1 MILAGIDH
9 AWACTK
15 NPTAIVIGTCDGG
28 ILQVTDVQA
37 SVLSVDG
44 ILERLLGINGLT
56 GVAID
61 ASLIIPNVTG
71 QRTCE
76 RELSAHYG
84 KMGASC
90 HASNLTLYPNAASV
104 ALSRKLEEHSF
115 THLGTKKWQIEC
127 YPHPAIIEIFGLPER
142 LKYKKGR
149 VAEKKA
155 GQKRLASLISG
166 LSNSPT
172 LPLRLGSDVRE
183 LVDPTHIDAVRGKAL
198 KSNEDMLD
206 AIICLYV
213 AGLYAIGAKH
223 RVFGDTSEG
232 YIWVPAS
239 GVIEPLGDSLETS
252 ETEAG

>member
-1 MILAGIDH
+1 MILAGIDL

-15 NPTAIVIGTCDGG
+15 NLTAIAIGTYDGG
-28 ILQVTDVQA
+28 SLHVTHVHA
-37 SVLSVDG
+37 SVLTVDG
-44 ILERLLGINGLT
+44 IVDRLLDINGLT

-71 QRTCE
+71 QRVCE

-90 HASNLTLYPNAASV
+90 HASNLTLYPDAASV
-104 ALSRKLEEHSF
+104 ALSMKLEEYGF
-115 THLGTKKWQIEC
+115 KHLDSEKWQIEC

-155 GQKRLASLISG
+155 GQKQLASLISS

-172 LPLRLGSDVRE
+172 LPLRLGSDVRV
-183 LVDPTHIDAVRGKAL
+183 LIDPAHIDALRGKAL

-206 AIICLYV
+206 AIVCLYV
-213 AGLYAIGAKH
+213 AGLYAIGTKH
-223 RVFGDTSEG
+223 RVFGNTSEG
-232 YIWVPAS
+232 YIWVPAPE
-239 GVIEPLGDSLETS
+239 V
-252 ETEAG
+252 TESFG

>member
-1 MILAGIDH
+1 MILAGIDL

-15 NPTAIVIGTCDGG
+15 NPTAIAIGTYDGG

-37 SVLSVDG
+37 SVLTVDD
-44 ILERLLGINGLT
+44 ILERLLDINGLT

-71 QRTCE
+71 QRVCE

-84 KMGASC
+84 KMYASC
-90 HASNLTLYPNAASV
+90 HASNLTLYPDAASV
-104 ALSRKLEEHSF
+104 ALSRKLKEHDF
-115 THLGTKKWQIEC
+115 KHLGTDKWQIEC

-149 VAEKKA
+149 VTEKKA
-155 GQKRLASLISG
+155 GQKQLASLIAN
-166 LSNSPT
+166 LSNSPI
-172 LPLRLGSDVRE
+172 LPLRLCSDVRE
-183 LVDPTHIDAVRGKAL
+183 IIDPVHIDALRGKAL

-206 AIICLYV
+206 AIVCLYV

-223 RVFGDTSEG
+223 RVFGDTTEG

-239 GVIEPLGDSLETS
+239 EATESLR
-252 ETEAG
+252 

>member
-1 MILAGIDH
+1 MILAGIDL

-15 NPTAIVIGTCDGG
+15 NPTAIAVGAYDGG
-28 ILQVTDVQA
+28 ALQVNHVHA
-37 SVLSVDG
+37 SVQTVDG
-44 ILERLLGINGLT
+44 IVNRLLDSDGLT

-71 QRTCE
+71 QRVCE

-84 KMGASC
+84 KRGASC
-90 HASNLTLYPNAASV
+90 HASNLTLYPAAASV
-104 ALSRKLEEHSF
+104 ALSMKLEEHGF
-115 THLGTKKWQIEC
+115 NHLGTGKWQIEC
-127 YPHPAIIEIFGLPER
+127 YPHPAIIEIFGLSER

-149 VAEKKA
+149 VTEKKA
-155 GQKRLASLISG
+155 GQKQLASFISG
-166 LSNSPT
+166 LSTSSI
-172 LPLRLGSDVRE
+172 LPLRPGSAVQE
-183 LVDPTHIDAVRGKAL
+183 FIDPAHIDALRGKAL

-213 AGLYAIGAKH
+213 AGLYAIGARH

-239 GVIEPLGDSLETS
+239 K
-252 ETEAG
+252 

>member
-1 MILAGIDH
+1 MILAGIDL

-15 NPTAIVIGTCDGG
+15 NPTAIAIGTSDGG
-28 ILQVTDVQA
+28 KLQVTHVNA
-37 SVLSVDG
+37 SVLPVEG
-44 ILERLLGINGLT
+44 IVNRLLNINGLT

-71 QRTCE
+71 QRACE
-76 RELSAHYG
+76 RDLSVHYG

-90 HASNLTLYPNAASV
+90 HASNLTLYPDAASV
-104 ALSRKLEEHSF
+104 ALSRKLEEHGF
-115 THLGTKKWQIEC
+115 KHLGAEKWQVEC

-149 VAEKKA
+149 IAEKKA
-155 GQKRLASLISG
+155 GQKQLASLISG

-172 LPLRLGSDVRE
+172 LPLRLGSDVRKFI
-183 LVDPTHIDAVRGKAL
+183 DPAHIDALRGKAL

-206 AIICLYV
+206 AIVCLYV
-213 AGLYAIGAKH
+213 AGLYAIGARH
-223 RVFGDTSEG
+223 RVFGNNSEG

-239 GVIEPLGDSLETS
+239 EV
-252 ETEAG
+252 TESFG

>member
-1 MILAGIDH
+1 MILAGIDL

-15 NPTAIVIGTCDGG
+15 NPTAIAIGTYDGG

-37 SVLSVDG
+37 SVLTVDD
-44 ILERLLGINGLT
+44 ILERLLDINGLT

-71 QRTCE
+71 QRVCE
-76 RELSAHYG
+76 RELSVHYG

-90 HASNLTLYPNAASV
+90 HASNLTLYPDAASV
-104 ALSRKLEEHSF
+104 ALSRKLKEHDF
-115 THLGTKKWQIEC
+115 KHLGTDKWQIEC

-149 VAEKKA
+149 VTEKKA
-155 GQKRLASLISG
+155 GQKQLASLIAN
-166 LSNSPT
+166 LSNSPI
-172 LPLRLGSDVRE
+172 LPLRLCSDVRE
-183 LVDPTHIDAVRGKAL
+183 IIDPVHIDALRGKAL

-206 AIICLYV
+206 AIVCLYV
-213 AGLYAIGAKH
+213 AGLYAIGARH
-223 RVFGDTSEG
+223 RVFGDTTQG

-239 GVIEPLGDSLETS
+239 KITGSPG
-252 ETEAG
+252 

>member
-1 MILAGIDH
+1 MILAGIDL

-15 NPTAIVIGTCDGG
+15 NPTAIANGTYDGG
-28 ILQVTDVQA
+28 ILQVTDVHA
-37 SVLSVDG
+37 SVLAVDG
-44 ILERLLGINGLT
+44 ILERLLDINGLT

-71 QRTCE
+71 QRACE

-90 HASNLTLYPNAASV
+90 HASNLTLYPDAASV
-104 ALSRKLEEHSF
+104 ALSRKLGEHDF
-115 THLGTKKWQIEC
+115 KHLGKETWQIEC

-155 GQKRLASLISG
+155 GQKQLASLISG
-166 LSNSPT
+166 LSTSPI

-183 LVDPTHIDAVRGKAL
+183 IIDPAHIDALRGKAL
-198 KSNEDMLD
+198 KANEDMLD
-206 AIICLYV
+206 AIVCLYV
-213 AGLYAIGAKH
+213 AGLYAIGARH
-223 RVFGDTSEG
+223 RVFGDTTEG

-239 GVIEPLGDSLETS
+239 
-252 ETEAG
+252 

>member
-1 MILAGIDH
+1 MILAGIDL

-15 NPTAIVIGTCDGG
+15 NPTAIATGIYDDG
-28 ILQVTDVQA
+28 ILHVTQVNA
-37 SVLSVDG
+37 SVLTVDG
-44 ILERLLGINGLT
+44 IVERLLDIEGLT

-61 ASLIIPNVTG
+61 ASLIIPNISG
-71 QRTCE
+71 QRPCE

-90 HASNLTLYPNAASV
+90 HASNLTLYPDAASV
-104 ALSRKLEEHSF
+104 ALSRKLEEHDF
-115 THLGTKKWQIEC
+115 KHLGKEKWQIEC
-127 YPHPAIIEIFGLPER
+127 YPHPAIIEIFGLSER

-155 GQKRLASLISG
+155 GQKQLASLILG

-172 LPLRLGSDVRE
+172 LPLCLGSDVRE
-183 LVDPTHIDAVRGKAL
+183 FIDPAFIDALRGKAL

-223 RVFGDTSEG
+223 RVFGDTTSG

-239 GVIEPLGDSLETS
+239 ELIESIG
-252 ETEAG
+252 

>member
-90 HASNLTLYPNAASV
+90 HASNLTLYPDAASV
-104 ALSRKLEEHSF
+104 ALSKKLEVRLHDPLQGATVERV
-115 THLGTKKWQIEC
+115 LIQL
-127 YPHPAIIEIFGLPER
+127 PHRTAQAR
-142 LKYKKGR
+142 R
-149 VAEKKA
+149 
-155 GQKRLASLISG
+155 
-166 LSNSPT
+166 
-172 LPLRLGSDVRE
+172 
-183 LVDPTHIDAVRGKAL
+183 
-198 KSNEDMLD
+198 
-206 AIICLYV
+206 
-213 AGLYAIGAKH
+213 
-223 RVFGDTSEG
+223 
-232 YIWVPAS
+232 
-239 GVIEPLGDSLETS
+239 
-252 ETEAG
+252 

>member
-1 MILAGIDH
+1 MILAGIDL

-15 NPTAIVIGTCDGG
+15 NPTALAIGTYDGDS
-28 ILQVTDVQA
+28 LQVTDIHA
-37 SVLSVDG
+37 SVLRADD
-44 ILERLLGINGLT
+44 ILNKLLEINGLT
-56 GVAID
+56 GVAVD

-71 QRTCE
+71 QRPCE

-90 HASNLTLYPNAASV
+90 HASNLTLYPDAGSV
-104 ALSRKLEEHSF
+104 ALSRKLEDHNF
-115 THLGTKKWQIEC
+115 KHLGTEKWQIEC

-155 GQKRLASLISG
+155 GQKQLASLISG
-166 LSNSPT
+166 LYDSPI
-172 LPLRLGSDVRE
+172 LPLQLGPDVQ
-183 LVDPTHIDAVRGKAL
+183 VFTDPDHIDALRGKAL

-213 AGLYAIGAKH
+213 AGLYAIGARH
-223 RVFGDTSEG
+223 RVFGDTTEG
-232 YIWVPAS
+232 YIWVPAFS
-239 GVIEPLGDSLETS
+239 S
-252 ETEAG
+252 